1 MKYSKQNIKK
11 RIEAIKKQ
19 LNEAD
24 YAYYVLDN
32 PIMSDAA
39 RDSLK
44 DELEKLEQEFPEF
57 ITPDSP
63 TQRVGGK
70 ALGKFE
76 KVRHKFPKYSF
87 NDVFSFEEVFEFDMR
102 VKKFLGLPNDCD
114 IEYICELK
122 IDGLNMSLIYKK
134 GILEKA
140 VTRGDGF
147 VGENVTHTVRTIKSI
162 PLLLREKIDIEVGGE
177 VYMPIK
183 SFEELN
189 NRQKKIGGQVFA
201 NPRNAAAG
209 TIRQLDPG
217 IAAER
222 DLEFFMYTI
231 YDGKETKTQNEMLE
245 LGKKLGFRRNPN
257 YIVCKNIYD
266 VKGFFDKIAKKR
278 EKLLYE
284 IDGVVIKVNSIEYQ
298 KRLGRTAKDV
308 RWACA
313 YKFAAEQAVTIVED
327 IQAQVGR
334 TGALTPV
341 AHLRPVRVAG
351 STVSRATLHNEDEVR
366 RKDVRIG
373 DTVIIQKA
381 GDVIPEV
388 VEVLMKMRPKN
399 SKPFKMP
406 EKCPICGSKVFR
418 NPGEAAHYCTN
429 PSCFAQ
435 ERERI
440 IHFVSK
446 KGMDISGMGDKIVEQ
461 LISEG
466 IIRDAADIYNLTE
479 GDLTLL
485 ERFAEKSAYNLIESI
500 KKSRNAELRK
510 FLYALGIRYI
520 GSETANLL
528 SRFIADQLS
537 VRAREKNITV
547 KDFEDAVLN
556 LSSEEL
562 QSINGVGEKAGESI
576 YRWFREKQNQKLL
589 AELEKAELNLIMP
602 ENSGKIK
609 RLEGKVFVLTGSLKT
624 MSREEAKSHITSLGG
639 RVSSVVNKNTNYIAA
654 GENPGSKLKK
664 AKELGVKIIDEEE
677 FLKMIK

>member
-87 NDVFSFEEVFEFDMR
+87 NDVFSFEEVLEFDMR

-147 VGENVTHTVRTIKSI
+147 VGENVTHTARTIKSI

-201 NPRNAAAG
+201 NPRNVAAG

-231 YDGKETKTQNEMLE
+231 YDGEETKTQNEMLE
-245 LGKKLGFRRNPN
+245 LGKKLGFRINSN
-257 YIVCKNIYD
+257 YIICKNIYD
-266 VKGFFDKIAKKR
+266 VKDFFDKIAKKR

-313 YKFAAEQAVTIVED
+313 YKFAAEQATTVVED

-429 PSCFAQ
+429 PNCFAQ